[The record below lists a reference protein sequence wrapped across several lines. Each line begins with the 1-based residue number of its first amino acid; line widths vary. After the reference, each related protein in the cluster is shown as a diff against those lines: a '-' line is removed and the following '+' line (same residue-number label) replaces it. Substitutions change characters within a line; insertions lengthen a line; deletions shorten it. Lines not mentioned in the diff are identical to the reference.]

1 MDGVYTIN
9 IRRYADKDLP
19 LITDEDGTKY
29 FDNKIDLKILRKDG
43 TTFYSR
49 SFSKKRFQVFYKQ
62 SIWETWYFS
71 RIHV

>member
-1 MDGVYTIN
+1 MDAVYTIT

-43 TTFYSR
+43 TTFIVAL
-49 SFSKKRFQVFYKQ
+49 FQRTISSLLQTINMGNMAF
-62 SIWETWYFS
+62 
-71 RIHV
+71 